1 MTVIV
6 GTALFSQATVRF
18 ALLGFAT
25 GSLTALVALSIV
37 IVYRVSGVLNFA
49 AAALGAV
56 GAFVCYGLRDDR
68 GVATPVAVAAGLL
81 VGVLLGIVTYVVMAA
96 LRNSSLLVRL
106 IATLAILSSAQSA
119 MILIWPDQLNQPV
132 PLLPDRTLV
141 LAGDIRIGE
150 DRLILIGAALVLAVV
165 LWAVY
170 SKTLFGLATSAV
182 SEDRRVAAIA
192 GWAAARIEFVNFVI
206 AGFLSALA
214 AILLAPIVTLNAAV
228 LSVAVLPALAAAL
241 VGRFSSFAATVAAA
255 LAIGA
260 LQSELALFQPDIA
273 HALGVSDAS
282 LTGLPHAVPLVII
295 LLVAV
300 MSGRVRPA
308 RGETSARLPLP
319 GSGRM
324 ARVPLALA
332 IVVGAVMILSAP
344 TYADALI
351 TTLGTGIIIASV
363 VVVSGYAG
371 QLSLCQYA
379 LAGFGAWAAA
389 RAANSLDMPFPA
401 AVLLGIAAATAV
413 GVLVALPALRTRG
426 VTLAIVTLALSL
438 VFTSLIFQNAGM
450 TGGFEG
456 IVVRSPRILGYEL
469 DPAVHP
475 QRYAGL
481 MAIAVVAISLMVAN
495 LRRGATGRKMIA
507 VRSNERA
514 AAALGISVVGVK
526 LYAFAVGAGVA
537 ALGGILLAFRQTH
550 VQFTSFDV
558 FGSILLVQYAVI
570 GGLGW
575 ISGVL
580 AGAAAAPGAIAAQ
593 ITNDLFPGLS
603 NVGAWLAIF
612 SGVGV
617 VQLFRRAPDGV
628 ASIWASSA
636 QRFRQRLGRAA
647 VAPTAPAPA
656 AEGVAAQGAAAER
669 ATLPGPRSELEV
681 RDITV
686 RFGGVT
692 AVDEVS
698 FAVSPGEV
706 VGLIGPNGAGKTTLL
721 DVITGFTRQQN
732 GVVLLDGTDVS
743 RWTPERRARGGIAR
757 SWQSIELFE
766 ELTVRDNLRVAED
779 TRARLHYL
787 RDLVIPDHRPL
798 SAFADS
804 VVDDLGLRAVI
815 DQRPATLPHGVI
827 KLVGIART
835 IISGPAV
842 VLLDEPAAGLDD
854 KERRELA
861 ALIRQMADYH
871 GVGVVV
877 VEHDMALILN
887 TCDRIVV
894 LDFGRKIADGT
905 PGEVRSDDRV
915 VKAYLGEPT
924 EVAAAPTGSATVR
937 SHAS

>member
-6 GTALFSQATVRF
+6 GTAVLSQASLRF

-25 GSLTALVALSIV
+25 GALTALVALSIV

-56 GAFVCYGLRDDR
+56 GAFVCYSLRDDR
-68 GVATPVAVAAGLL
+68 GWPTPVAVAVGLL
-81 VGVLLGIVTYVVMAA
+81 VGVLLGIMTYAVMAV
-96 LRNSSLLVRL
+96 LRNSSLLTRL
-106 IATLAILSSAQSA
+106 IATLALLSSAQSA
-119 MILIWPDQLNQPV
+119 MLLIWPDQLRQPV
-132 PLLPDRTLV
+132 SLLPDRNLA

-170 SKTLFGLATSAV
+170 SRTLFGLATSAV
-182 SEDRRVAAIA
+182 SEDRRIAAIA
-192 GWAAARIEFVNFVI
+192 GWASARVEFVNFVI

-228 LSVAVLPALAAAL
+228 LSIAVLPALAAAL

-260 LQSELALFQPDIA
+260 LQSELSLFQPDIA
-273 HALGVSDAS
+273 HGLGVSDAS
-282 LTGLPHAVPLVII
+282 LTGLSHAVPLLII
-295 LLVAV
+295 LLVTV
-300 MSGRVRPA
+300 LSGRVRPA
-308 RGETSARLPLP
+308 RGETAARLPLP
-319 GSGRM
+319 GSGRV

-332 IVVGAVMILSAP
+332 VVVGAVMIVSAP
-344 TYADALI
+344 SYSDGLI
-351 TTLGTGIIIASV
+351 TTFGTGIVIASV

-389 RAANSLDMPFPA
+389 RAANSLDMPFLA
-401 AVLLGIAAATAV
+401 AVLVGVVVATAI

-456 IVVRSPRILGYEL
+456 IVVHSPQILGYQL
-469 DPAVHP
+469 DPTAHP

-481 MAIAVVAISLMVAN
+481 MLIALVAIGLMVAN

-526 LYAFAVGAGVA
+526 LYAFAVGAGIA

-550 VQFTSFDV
+550 VQFSAFDV
-558 FGSILLVQYAVI
+558 FGSILLVQYTVI

-575 ISGVL
+575 ISGVV
-580 AGAAAAPGAIAAQ
+580 AGAAAAPGAIAAR
-593 ITNDLFPGLS
+593 ITNDLLPNLD
-603 NVGAWLAIF
+603 NVAAWLAIF
-612 SGVGV
+612 SGIGV
-617 VQLFRRAPDGV
+617 VQLLRRAPDGV

-636 QRFRQRLGRAA
+636 QRFTSRRGRAGA
-647 VAPTAPAPA
+647 VETAPVDA
-656 AEGVAAQGAAAER
+656 ASADRAEAER
-669 ATLPGPRSELEV
+669 PTLSGARCELEV

-692 AVDEVS
+692 AVDDVS
-698 FAVSPGEV
+698 FTVSPGEV

-732 GVVLLDGTDVS
+732 GIVLLDGTDVA
-743 RWTPERRARGGIAR
+743 RWTPERRARAGIAR
-757 SWQSIELFE
+757 SWQSVELFE

-787 RDLVIPDHRPL
+787 RDLVIPDRRSL
-798 SAFADS
+798 SAFAES
-804 VVDDLGLRAVI
+804 VVDDLGLRTVI
-815 DQRPATLPHGVI
+815 DQRPATLPHGII

-835 IISGPAV
+835 IISSPAV

-854 KERRELA
+854 KERQELA
-861 ALIRQMADYH
+861 GLIRQLADRH
-871 GVGVVV
+871 GVAVVV

-894 LDFGRKIADGT
+894 LDFGRKIADAT
-905 PGEVRSDDRV
+905 PSDVQSDDRV
-915 VKAYLGEPT
+915 IKAYLGEPT
-924 EVAAAPTGSATVR
+924 EGAAAPTGSATVR
-937 SHAS
+937 LHAS